1 MNAARWIGRRAA
13 EVVAFFRDK
22 PFVPCQVEWEPSSVR
37 YWNGGH
43 EVRPD
48 VQAVFKRPVQQEEC
62 CEKCDAG
69 CWA

>member
-1 MNAARWIGRRAA
+1 MNVARWIGRRAA

-22 PFVPCQVEWEPSSVR
+22 PFIPCQVEWEPSSVR

-43 EVRPD
+43 ELSPSAD
-48 VQAVFKRPVQQEEC
+48 EEEC
-62 CEKCDAG
+62 CDKCDAG

>member
-22 PFVPCQVEWEPSSVR
+22 PFIPCQVEWEPSSVR

-43 EVRPD
+43 D
-48 VQAVFKRPVQQEEC
+48 VEPQDGEAC
-62 CEKCDAG
+62 CDKCDAG

>member
-1 MNAARWIGRRAA
+1 MTVARWIGRRAA
-13 EVVAFFRDK
+13 DVVAFFRDK

-43 EVRPD
+43 DVAPEVKD
-48 VQAVFKRPVQQEEC
+48 EC
-62 CEKCDAG
+62 CGNCNAG

>member
-1 MNAARWIGRRAA
+1 MSVARWIGRRAA
-13 EVVAFFRDK
+13 DVASFFRDK

-43 EVRPD
+43 EVSPGTD
-48 VQAVFKRPVQQEEC
+48 EEC
-62 CEKCDAG
+62 CDDCDAG